1 MRSLIFYTK
10 IWRGAVLA
18 SLLMAGGT
26 VEAES
31 AAPVPAAG
39 RRALSVF
46 ILPSNPAEGRD
57 PFFPTSPRPYEGQ
70 LVPGTKSQEMDSGL
84 LVLQGISGLPSRR
97 FVIINKHTFAA
108 GDESDVLTSRGR
120 LSVKCLEI
128 KSDSVVVEV
137 SGQRHELRYKEKQ

>member
-1 MRSLIFYTK
+1 MRPLNSFSK
-10 IWRGAVLA
+10 IWREALLS
-18 SLLMAGGT
+18 SLLMAGWT

-31 AAPVPAAG
+31 AAPVPGAG
-39 RRALSVF
+39 SRALSVF
-46 ILPSNPAEGRD
+46 ILPTSPAEGCD
-57 PFFPTSPRPYEGQ
+57 PFFPNSPRPYEGQ
-70 LVPGTKSQEMDSGL
+70 SAPGTKTQEVDSGL

-108 GDESDVLTSRGR
+108 GDVSDVLTSRGR

-137 SGQRHELRYKEKQ
+137 GGQRHELRYKEKP